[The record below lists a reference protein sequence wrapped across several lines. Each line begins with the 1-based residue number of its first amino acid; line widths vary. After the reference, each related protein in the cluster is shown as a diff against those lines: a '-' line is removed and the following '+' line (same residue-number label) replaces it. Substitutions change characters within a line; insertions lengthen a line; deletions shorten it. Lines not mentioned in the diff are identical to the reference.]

1 MHENHT
7 VNAAPESIASNTLAN
22 TFVQRVR
29 EASVHHHLGRLT
41 ESKSLKLIVSTV
53 FSSYPTHG
61 SAGGGGGVVIAL
73 LCLSFSIESAFPSI
87 YSNSGLHAG
96 STPDQIIAQPNSVV
110 QLNLAITSIVRIGCN
125 FRV

>member
-7 VNAAPESIASNTLAN
+7 VNPAPEGTASNTLAN

-41 ESKSLKLIVSTV
+41 ESKSLKFIVSTV

-61 SAGGGGGVVIAL
+61 SAGGLVIAL

-87 YSNSGLHAG
+87 YSDSGLHAG
-96 STPDQIIAQPNSVV
+96 SIPDQIIAQLNSVV
-110 QLNLAITSIVRIGCN
+110 
-125 FRV
+125 